1 MGAYDQVNAPT
12 CLNEEV
18 LMPGVKLHPPF
29 RAEHLGSLIRAAY
42 FADDAAIYRQEIK
55 KARPR
60 R

>member
-1 MGAYDQVNAPT
+1 
-12 CLNEEV
+12 
-18 LMPGVKLHPPF
+18 MPGVKLHPPF